1 MTAEPRRLE
10 CTEVAE
16 NLYGFLDEELTA
28 EVKAAVRAHI
38 SQCPHCF
45 GHFEFER
52 SFLRFLE
59 ARSRAQNAPPELK
72 KRIFE
77 QILLDRTNDA

>member
-10 CTEVAE
+10 CTEVVE
-16 NLYGFLDEELTA
+16 NLYGYLDEELTA

-38 SQCPHCF
+38 SQCPDCFDHCQ
-45 GHFEFER
+45 FER
-52 SFLRFLE
+52 AFLRFLE

-77 QILLDRTNDA
+77 QILLDRTRDA